1 MIDKLTFRVGNCTH
15 NDARVFLEPHS
26 DSGIVDLKGFVRGPF
41 CEFSKTLTA
50 DFPLR
55 TVINAGLV
63 TPSVESLVMEPCYWT
78 PHLPFLYEFHLKLQ
92 MEDGSFENALLKTN
106 MKRMNRKDRN
116 LRLQGKRI
124 VLRGLRCSSLDDMT
138 LRLAREYET
147 ALIVRNPSVLVL
159 ELASRL
165 GVPLIADLREVA
177 VPWQEVCRK
186 LDWYP
191 AVYLVLLNVN
201 QLAGTGKGGG
211 APQHSLV
218 AAIASASS
226 TADNFSQVKYEVLA
240 VELAPGERPPN
251 WLATIDDPVIAIS
264 SGSDSAVEEARAR
277 CDRWQTELAPEFD
290 LAGYIV

>member
-1 MIDKLTFRVGNCTH
+1 MIDKLTLRVGNCTH
-15 NDARVFLEPHS
+15 NDARVFLEPHN
-26 DSGIVDLKGFVRGPF
+26 DSGIAELKGFVRGPF

-55 TVINAGLV
+55 TVISAGLV

-78 PHLPFLYEFHLKLQ
+78 PDLPFLYEFHLKLQ
-92 MEDGSFENALLKTN
+92 MEDGSFENTLLKTG
-106 MKRMNRKDRN
+106 MKRMNCEDRN

-124 VLRGLRCSSLDDMT
+124 VLRGLRCSSPDDLT
-138 LRLAREYET
+138 LRLAREHET

-165 GVPLIADLREVA
+165 GVPLIADLRELA
-177 VPWQEVCRK
+177 GPWEEVCRK

-191 AVYLVLLNVN
+191 AVYLVLLSAK
-201 QLAGTGKGGG
+201 QLAGFGKGWG
-211 APQHSLV
+211 APHHSLV

-226 TADNFSQVKYEVLA
+226 TADDLSRVKYEVLA

-251 WLATIDDPVIAIS
+251 WLATIGDPVIAIS
-264 SGSDSAVEEARAR
+264 RGSDSAVEESCAR

-290 LAGYIV
+290 LAGYLV